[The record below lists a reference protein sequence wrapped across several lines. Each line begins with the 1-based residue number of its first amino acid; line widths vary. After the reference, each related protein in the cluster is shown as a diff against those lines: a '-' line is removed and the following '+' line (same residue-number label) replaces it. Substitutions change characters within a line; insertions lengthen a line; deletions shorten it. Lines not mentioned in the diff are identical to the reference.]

1 LSREVLEALHRP
13 GLRAKFPQI
22 GQLDVTRIITLCAQ
36 AQVIEPSYVPS
47 VARDPDDDK
56 FLACARSAAADYLVT
71 EDKDLLVLESYKGS
85 RICQTAGFISLL
97 EGDSTHA
104 G

>member
-1 LSREVLEALHRP
+1 MSREVLFDNSL
-13 GLRAKFPQI
+13 FI
-22 GQLDVTRIITLCAQ
+22 
-36 AQVIEPSYVPS
+36 PS
-47 VARDPDDDK
+47 VSRDPDDDK

-85 RICQTAGFISLL
+85 RILQPAGFIAML